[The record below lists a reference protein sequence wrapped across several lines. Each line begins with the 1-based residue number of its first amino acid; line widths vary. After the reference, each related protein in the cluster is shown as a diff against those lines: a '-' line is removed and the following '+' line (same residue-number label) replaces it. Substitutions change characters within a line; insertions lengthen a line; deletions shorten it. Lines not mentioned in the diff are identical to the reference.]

1 MKFLNKIGAWSVLA
15 LAMVACVD
23 QDPEIQD
30 FPSADVDFT
39 YEVNVKSEEDAKYK
53 IDYYVV
59 SEIKFNNTSA
69 KTGAVKWN
77 FGTTEYE
84 LREGDVTSS
93 NPIVK
98 YKTAGRYNV
107 TLTIEGV
114 GSRTY
119 PILIYDIQPKLT
131 IKKDETAESDLI
143 EVNLTSVAFDLELP
157 NPEKKNVEYKLTFP
171 SGTINTATSQPI
183 TELNLNWTAEGG
195 LSQALPIVKFSDIG
209 SRQIQVE
216 AKYDVTVGGENRD
229 LEPSFLNV
237 KVACDE
243 PAPTLYYA
251 AKDGN
256 IKALK
261 LVDTDKVSYGVYP
274 YDLGVISGD
283 NPFNMCYAKYT
294 VEDKKAGTSEVRE
307 NLYVLDAGKKH
318 YYSGTPETEGDG
330 KITAMGLDGSNVN
343 VVIANTGL
351 HGFNDP
357 YYGAVVG
364 NYLYYTDRNI
374 GVRKIALTER
384 NQMET
389 AIDAGGKTKE
399 EIEKYFVKQQ
409 WLDYYGAGITYGAIF
424 SSIYCDAEKVWWLGM
439 HFNGQGIYRFKETDI
454 HRDAQINTAN
464 LPYNIVLG
472 SSLIKS
478 FTIDEEVKRLYI
490 WRRDTQKG
498 GFQAYELPANSA
510 YNAANLL
517 SIDTKVTEQML
528 KASHLMAADP
538 INTTADEGV
547 YTTQFAVDPN
557 SHRVYF
563 AYRSTDSNPS
573 GIYYYDP
580 ASTAT
585 TNCCKLYGNTEGEA
599 GLGICI
605 NPNKTKLFLPD
616 AE

>member
-69 KTGAVKWN
+69 KTGAIKWN

-84 LREGDVTSS
+84 LREGDETSS

-98 YKTAGRYNV
+98 YKTEGRYNV

-119 PILIYDIQPKLT
+119 PILIYDIMPKLT

-157 NPEKKNVEYKLTFP
+157 NPEKKDVEYKLTFP

-183 TELNLNWTAEGG
+183 TELNLNWTADGG
-195 LSQALPIVKFSDIG
+195 FSQDLPIVKFSDIG

-216 AKYDVTVGGENRD
+216 AKFDVAVGGENRD

-237 KVACDE
+237 QVACDV

-261 LVDTDKVSYGVYP
+261 LVDTDNVSYGVYP

-294 VEDKKAGTSEVRE
+294 VEDKNAGTSEVRE
-307 NLYVLDAGKKH
+307 NLYVLDAGQKH

-357 YYGAVVG
+357 YYGTVVG

-389 AIDAGGKTKE
+389 ATDAGGATN
-399 EIEKYFVKQQ
+399 YFVKEQ
-409 WLDYYGAGITYGAIF
+409 WLDYYGAGISYGAIF
-424 SSIYCDAEKVWWLGM
+424 SSLYCDSEKVWWLGM
-439 HFNGQGIYRFKETDI
+439 HFNGQAIYRFKETDI
-454 HRDAQINTAN
+454 KTDGKVNNAT
-464 LPYNIVLG
+464 LPYGRVLT
-472 SSLIKS
+472 SSQIKS
-478 FTIDEEVKRLYI
+478 FTIDEEMDRLYI
-490 WRRDTQKG
+490 WRRDGEKG
-498 GFQAYELPANSA
+498 FYAYELPKNNKEDLDIYSV
-510 YNAANLL
+510 AANNM
-517 SIDTKVTEQML
+517 I
-528 KASHLMAADP
+528 KAKHLMEADP

-547 YTTQFAVDPN
+547 YTTQLAVDPN
-557 SHRVYF
+557 SHRVFF
-563 AYRSTDSNPS
+563 AYRSTDKYPS

-580 ASTAT
+580 NGPKSGAAT
-585 TNCCKLYGNTEGEA
+585 ECCTLYGNTEGEA

>member
-39 YEVNVKSEEDAKYK
+39 YEVNVKSDEDAKYR

-59 SEIKFNNTSA
+59 SEIKFNNISA

-84 LREGDVTSS
+84 LREGDETSS
-93 NPIVK
+93 NPVVK

-119 PILIYDIQPKLT
+119 PILIYDIMPKLT
-131 IKKDETAESDLI
+131 IHKEEGAEDALI
-143 EVNLTSVAFDLELP
+143 EVNSSEVAFDLELP
-157 NPEKKNVEYKLTFP
+157 NPEKKNIEYKLTFP

-195 LSQALPIVKFSDIG
+195 LSQDLPVVKFSDIG

-216 AKYDVTVGGENRD
+216 AKFDVEVGGENRD

-237 KVACDE
+237 QVACDE

-251 AKDGN
+251 ARDGN
-256 IKALK
+256 IKAVK

-283 NPFNMCYAKYT
+283 NPFNICYAKYT
-294 VEDKKAGTSEVRE
+294 VEDKSTGTKEERE
-307 NLYVLDAGKKH
+307 NLYILDAGKKH

-330 KITAMGLDGSNVN
+330 KITAMGLDGSDVN

-357 YYGAVVG
+357 YYGTVVG
-364 NYLYYTDRNI
+364 NYLYYTDRNV

-389 AIDAGGKTKE
+389 ATDLGAGE
-399 EIEKYFVKQQ
+399 NYFVKEQ
-409 WLDYYGAGITYGAIF
+409 WLNYYGAGISYGAIF
-424 SSIYCDAEKVWWLGM
+424 AGILRDSKEVWWMGL
-439 HFNGQGIYRFKETDI
+439 HFNGSGIYRFKEIDI
-454 HRDAQINTAN
+454 KTEGVVNPAD
-464 LPYNIVLG
+464 LPYGRVLT
-472 SSLIKS
+472 SSMPKA
-478 FTIDEEVKRLYI
+478 FTIDEEMKMLYV
-490 WRRDTQKG
+490 WRRDGEKG
-498 GFQAYELPANSA
+498 FYAYELPPYDKVDYDA
-510 YNAANLL
+510 Y
-517 SIDTKVTEQML
+517 STITKEML
-528 KASHLMAADP
+528 KATHYMEADP

-547 YTTQFAVDPN
+547 YTTQFALEPE

-580 ASTAT
+580 NSSAT

-616 AE
+616 DTE